1 MSGFLGGLSGHQ
13 VALRSAFLI
22 KCGLTKESFLGSGIV
37 IACLGRAGANRC
49 LRRFISFADRRQPF
63 HCSCRRNCFR
73 VCWYLGGKSF
83 CAQGHGPYETDEKL
97 PKTRELITLIKLR
110 KRLVHH
116 GGDHVNRHI

>member
-13 VALRSAFLI
+13 VALRSAISDQMRVNKREL
-22 KCGLTKESFLGSGIV
+22 SGIRHRD
-37 IACLGRAGANRC
+37 CLFGRAGANRC

-63 HCSCRRNCFR
+63 RCSCRRNCFR

-97 PKTRELITLIKLR
+97 PKNGL
-110 KRLVHH
+110 H
-116 GGDHVNRHI
+116 